1 MLETKCVDFLPN
13 LIWVKFL
20 KITAWKAT
28 EGQDLQNSSKKSTKI
43 RKIEKNDLYKFE
55 GKFREIS
62 QNPRKL
68 ESFDRNL
75 RISKFYKQNFKQFWT
90 IWRSQIGICEKC
102 LKILRK
108 FIIFGCL
115 SEIFVQVRF
124 AKILRFWQAFL
135 GFHRKSALHY
145 VFSVSNS
152 EI

>member
-43 RKIEKNDLYKFE
+43 RKIENNDLYKFE

-75 RISKFYKQNFKQFWT
+75 RISKFYKQNFKQF
-90 IWRSQIGICEKC
+90 
-102 LKILRK
+102 
-108 FIIFGCL
+108 
-115 SEIFVQVRF
+115 
-124 AKILRFWQAFL
+124 
-135 GFHRKSALHY
+135 
-145 VFSVSNS
+145 
-152 EI
+152 

>member
-1 MLETKCVDFLPN
+1 MESKCVDFLPN

-75 RISKFYKQNFKQFWT
+75 RTQSFTSRFSSNFRQFAV
-90 IWRSQIGICEKC
+90 
-102 LKILRK
+102 LK
-108 FIIFGCL
+108 
-115 SEIFVQVRF
+115 SEFVRNV
-124 AKILRFWQAFL
+124 
-135 GFHRKSALHY
+135 
-145 VFSVSNS
+145 
-152 EI
+152 